1 MKQQKWFIFALV
13 ISLIINIFMAGILLG
28 KHLFQPQKED
38 SNLPAM
44 MVRPPHPKHFFWML
58 KQLPE
63 ETRQKVE
70 PIVQEQFQRGQMRAE
85 IRQTHRVFREVESL
99 FIADSLDKAAIEQQ
113 FRVLQERKNQMT
125 QRLNDGLLLIADQLN
140 QQERQQ
146 LMQAIRYS
154 FPFRGKRDHHERRH
168 RDRCDHEDK
177 FEQSSRID

>member
-28 KHLFQPQKED
+28 KHLFQPPKED

-85 IRQTHRVFREVESL
+85 IRQTRRVFREVEAL

-125 QRLNDGLLLIADQLN
+125 KRLNDGLLLIADQLN

-146 LMQAIRYS
+146 LMKAIRHS
-154 FPFRGKRDHHERRH
+154 FQFRGKHGHRGRSHH
-168 RDRCDHEDK
+168 DRYEQHEK
-177 FEQSSRID
+177 FEESRRMD